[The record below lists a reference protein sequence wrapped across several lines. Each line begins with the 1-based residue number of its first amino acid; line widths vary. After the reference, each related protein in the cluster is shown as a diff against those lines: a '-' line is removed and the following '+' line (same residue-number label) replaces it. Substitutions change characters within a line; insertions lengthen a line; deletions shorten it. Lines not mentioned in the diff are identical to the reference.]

1 MATGS
6 ETMTSGDGKSTEIAM
21 NVARTW
27 VTVLGFNLTII
38 ALMLSIMASQGKI
51 IEHDV
56 REHLTS
62 FTSLFVG
69 FCLTILGLF
78 WLLSSLNLDAKGMSR
93 PWLFALGSIT
103 AYLALSQTVTAF
115 MHEYLLGVAS
125 VAEVLRPAAAEGVQS
140 LRRDDAFNDAALVLL
155 FVMGGAIW
163 ALVNYVGPLIVG
175 LKCPVSNGWRWGFAG
190 YYLALQVPIY
200 CIYARA
206 YELQYELSDQP
217 ASTLSLFA
225 LQFFQP
231 LLWFR

>member
-1 MATGS
+1 
-6 ETMTSGDGKSTEIAM
+6 MTSDEDKSTDIAI
-21 NVARTW
+21 NVGRTW

-38 ALMLSIMASQGKI
+38 ALMLSIMAAQGKI

-78 WLLSSLNLDAKGMSR
+78 WLLSSQNFDAKGMIR

-103 AYLALSQTVTAF
+103 AYLALSQTVTTF

-125 VAEVLRPAAAEGVQS
+125 VAEVLQPTAVESAQS
-140 LRRDDAFNDAALVLL
+140 LRRDETFNDAALVLL
-155 FVMGGAIW
+155 FIMGGAIW
-163 ALVNYVGPLIVG
+163 ALANYVGPLIVG
-175 LKCPVSNGWRWGFAG
+175 LKCPVSTGWRWGFAG
-190 YYLALQVPIY
+190 YYLALQIPIY
-200 CIYARA
+200 SIYARA

-217 ASTLSLFA
+217 ASTLNLFV
-225 LQFFQP
+225 LQFLQP